1 MARRS
6 GQSGYVERNGNAY
19 YVRFWMT
26 LPGRE
31 KRARKSVRLC
41 SQRSRQDD
49 QTRARNGRL
58 EKRSRIAELIP
69 GNTSTRL
76 KPSTWV
82 LRSTSR
88 LTGGLM
94 R

>member
-26 LPGRE
+26 LPGHE

-41 SQRSRQDD
+41 PASGPAKMTKPEREKEGSRSDR
-49 QTRARNGRL
+49 G
-58 EKRSRIAELIP
+58 
-69 GNTSTRL
+69 
-76 KPSTWV
+76 
-82 LRSTSR
+82 
-88 LTGGLM
+88 
-94 R
+94 